1 MTNGGKAKRLI
12 SPRTNGSTRNTIP
25 ARASFA
31 ANAISRPDAV
41 KMTVYTSKT
50 QALFAKTAV
59 NFSPPANRRTKTMDA
74 DKLDELERLLAG
86 LRAIVASY
94 EKKNPL
100 RTADFHGEGCGCYRC
115 AVDGCSA
122 AINALP
128 ELVAR
133 ARRVAELEGA
143 LRPFVHAHDLHIR
156 DDDAETMKPAIV
168 QTGYFRLA
176 AEVLKGP
183 TT

>member
-1 MTNGGKAKRLI
+1 
-12 SPRTNGSTRNTIP
+12 
-25 ARASFA
+25 
-31 ANAISRPDAV
+31 
-41 KMTVYTSKT
+41 
-50 QALFAKTAV
+50 
-59 NFSPPANRRTKTMDA
+59 MDA

-128 ELVAR
+128 ELVAMG
-133 ARRVAELEGA
+133 RRVAETEATEMRYRSA
-143 LRPFVHAHDLHIR
+143 LRQILIEYNEHDSAGIDVIAGIARNAL
-156 DDDAETMKPAIV
+156 EAI
-168 QTGYFRLA
+168 
-176 AEVLKGP
+176 
-183 TT
+183 